1 MKNEDK
7 YFGRD
12 EYFNSVVVKSDKN
25 LIGKIENIKIQ
36 NFNQNTLFGDL
47 MENKK
52 EVYNAA

>member
-1 MKNEDK
+1 MTQ
-7 YFGRD
+7 
-12 EYFNSVVVKSDKN
+12 
-25 LIGKIENIKIQ
+25 IENIKIK